1 MNTSMAPHDI
11 LVQATDLALGY
22 AQRTVLRHVTFTV
35 RAGECWFCLG
45 LNGAGKTTLLRA
57 LLGAQR
63 PQAGQLWLHP
73 SLEGRQRVGFVP
85 QRCELNPALSTTVRE
100 FVLLGT
106 VGTRQ
111 TRREQRTHLAWA
123 LARVDLNGM
132 GKRDYWSL
140 SGGQQQRA
148 LVARALI
155 RRPHVLILDEPTTG
169 FDPPTMESFLR
180 CLADLNREEGV
191 TLFCVTHDLTLVVRY
206 ATHLVLLSEGRAV
219 SGSSQEVLNRQ
230 TLTSIYGVGIEIMQ
244 DAAGRAAV
252 QIVLPGGTP

>member
-1 MNTSMAPHDI
+1 MASPHI

-22 AQRTVLRHVTFTV
+22 AQRTVLRQVTFTI

-45 LNGAGKTTLLRA
+45 VNGAGKTTLLHT
-57 LLGAQR
+57 LLGVQR
-63 PQAGQLWLHP
+63 PQAGQVWRHP
-73 SLEGRQRVGFVP
+73 SLAGRQRVGFVP
-85 QRCELNPALSTTVRE
+85 QRCDLNPALSTTVRE

-111 TRREQRTHLAWA
+111 TRRQQRAHLAWA
-123 LARVDLNGM
+123 LTRVGLEGM
-132 GKRDYWSL
+132 ETRDYWSL

-155 RRPHVLILDEPTTG
+155 RRPHVLLLDEPTTG
-169 FDPPTMESFLR
+169 FDPPTMEAFLR
-180 CLADLNREEGV
+180 CLANLNREEGV

-206 ATHLVLLSEGRAV
+206 ATHLVLLYGESAV
-219 SGSSQEVLNRQ
+219 AGSCQEVLNRQ
-230 TLTSIYGVGIEIMQ
+230 TLTRIYGVGVDITQ
-244 DAAGRAAV
+244 DATGLATV